1 MAFMT
6 PFVLWKDLTSIIA
19 RALPNHET
27 GGAGKMQRRVR
38 QNNAAPCS
46 PVCSLSGRNGL
57 RLNPLGATFRAVIAR
72 LDADFSTMVACP
84 FTIRRCGFCRDGTRS
99 AAAVYRPIGGGA
111 GGDHACSFTG
121 AKTEK
126 A

>member
-19 RALPNHET
+19 PALPNHET

-38 QNNAAPCS
+38 QNGAVSCP

-72 LDADFSTMVACP
+72 LDADFPTMAACP
-84 FTIRRCGFCRDGTRS
+84 FTIRRRGFYRTGVRS
-99 AAAVYRPIGGGA
+99 AAAVYRPIRGAA
-111 GGDHACSFTG
+111 GGDHACCFG
-121 AKTEK
+121 GVKTEK